1 MSIKRYTDWQG
12 WWIGLR
18 QNLLKCIGT
27 TGTAWLGTN
36 AASSAG
42 IPVAGINFE
51 QAGVMFGVHIAIEI
65 FSYLQKTQPQ
75 VLEQTTETTIIPKP

>member
-1 MSIKRYTDWQG
+1 MTMKRYTDWQG

-36 AASSAG
+36 ALSGAG
-42 IPVAGINFE
+42 VPIAGINWQ
-51 QAGVMFGVHIAIEI
+51 QAGAMFAVHIGIEI
-65 FSYLQKTQPQ
+65 FSYLQKNQPT
-75 VLEQTTETTIIPKP
+75 VTEVDEKP

>member
-18 QNLLKCIGT
+18 QNLIKCIGT

-36 AASSAG
+36 AASA
-42 IPVAGINFE
+42 
-51 QAGVMFGVHIAIEI
+51 AGVPIPGIDWKQAATLFCVHIGFEI
-65 FSYLQKTQPQ
+65 FTYLQKNQPK
-75 VLEQTTETTIIPKP
+75 VIETDDTKPNP

>member
-1 MSIKRYTDWQG
+1 MSIKRYTDWYG

-36 AASSAG
+36 AMSAAG
-42 IPVAGINFE
+42 VPVQGINLE
-51 QAGVMFGVHIAIEI
+51 QAGLMFLVHIGIEI
-65 FSYLQKTQPQ
+65 FSYLQKNQPQ
-75 VLEQTTETTIIPKP
+75 VIEETETETTTK